1 MTTDDWVSYEDTV
14 LFYVG
19 NFQYLAACISFS
31 VSEPYRLPI
40 WSNYPLFY
48 SIIGAYIMAFLFL
61 WIPSGNPFMFA
72 VFKDLQFCAKGYP
85 NVNDSG
91 PI

>member
-31 VSEPYRLPI
+31 VSKPYRLPM
-40 WSNYPLFY
+40 WSNKLLFGWLILNY
-48 SIIGAYIMAFLFL
+48 VAAVVIL
-61 WIPSGNPFMFA
+61 WIPASNPIMWNLFE
-72 VFKDLQFCAKGYP
+72 DLQWCAKGYP